1 MACLGSRPSLTFR
14 SLQVEQLSWEPG
26 SRGRL
31 LGTAW
36 YGEVEADEVDVAT
49 WPPAVAERAGE
60 SMDDASALIGPYTRR
75 VGSGRY
81 ESSRPSETK
90 KERFG
95 LEHACIK
102 TINR

>member
-1 MACLGSRPSLTFR
+1 MAWDGMACLGSRSSLTFR
-14 SLQVEQLSWEPG
+14 SLQVEQLSWEPA

-31 LGTAW
+31 LGTAWSAGGGSCWRGSW

-75 VGSGRY
+75 VGSVRV
-81 ESSRPSETK
+81 EPSK
-90 KERFG
+90 
-95 LEHACIK
+95 
-102 TINR
+102 